1 MGKFKPLMA
10 VQVQIEVLEAHAA
23 DVQSSLLQ
31 MDTDIGQIGHSTR
44 LGDRIQASAQQGT
57 ISSCG

>member
-1 MGKFKPLMA
+1 M
-10 VQVQIEVLEAHAA
+10 QVQIEVLEAHAA

-44 LGDRIQASAQQGT
+44 LGDRIQVLHYFGRLHLCQM
-57 ISSCG
+57 

>member
-1 MGKFKPLMA
+1 MK
-10 VQVQIEVLEAHAA
+10 VQIEVLEAHAA

-44 LGDRIQASAQQGT
+44 LGDRIQVLWCSQGLFL
-57 ISSCG
+57 